1 MSTYFG
7 KKNLKIN
14 FALGPFAEFMI
25 SENSDEIKSNFPG
38 EPFYFD
44 KLRDNKFSYGLMAAG
59 GLSYSKNGNKLQ
71 VSVSY
76 QYNFDNIL
84 DVEVKNQNI
93 PDISN
98 FNTLSISFVYLN
110 NFIKKQ

>member
-1 MSTYFG
+1 
-7 KKNLKIN
+7 
-14 FALGPFAEFMI
+14 MI

-71 VSVSY
+71 VTVSY
-76 QYNFDNIL
+76 QYNFI
-84 DVEVKNQNI
+84 I
-93 PDISN
+93 
-98 FNTLSISFVYLN
+98 F
-110 NFIKKQ
+110 

>member
-1 MSTYFG
+1 
-7 KKNLKIN
+7 
-14 FALGPFAEFMI
+14 
-25 SENSDEIKSNFPG
+25 
-38 EPFYFD
+38 
-44 KLRDNKFSYGLMAAG
+44 MAAG

-71 VSVSY
+71 VTVSY